1 MHAIVSRGGYG
12 ACTDQAALFLHLF
25 LLLPL
30 TVMAFNLSRTSLERI
45 QENVQQRR
53 DDALRHEVSELHPA
67 DIAEVLDRLDL
78 DEARYIY
85 DLLVPEVASDVI
97 LDLPED
103 RRDALLGMLSGKE
116 IAEEVIEQMDSDDAA
131 DVIAELSAD
140 MQQEVLANIDD
151 SELRSEITELLT
163 YDENTAG
170 GLMAKELV
178 KVNVGRSMLD
188 CVRELRK
195 HADDIEHV
203 YVINVVD
210 DHDKFVG
217 TIPLKK
223 LITTSLRT
231 PVKDVYDPDSI
242 SVKADTDKEEV
253 SRIMAKYDLPVV
265 PVVDDRGRLVGRIT
279 IDDVVDVMREEE
291 TEDVQK
297 MGGMEALEYSY
308 SNSSLWEMVKK
319 RAGWLVVLFIGEG
332 FTATAMG
339 FFENQIAKA
348 VVLALFVPL
357 IISSGGNTGSQ
368 ASSLIIRALAMGD
381 ITVNE
386 WWRIFRRE
394 LSVGL
399 MLGTMLGIIGF
410 MRVAIWSQ
418 FINVYGPHWPL
429 IGLAVGVSLVG
440 VVLWGNL
447 IGSLFPLLLK
457 RLGMDPAVSSA
468 PFVATVV
475 DVTGLVI
482 YFSIASFLLTG
493 ILL

>member
-1 MHAIVSRGGYG
+1 
-12 ACTDQAALFLHLF
+12 
-25 LLLPL
+25 
-30 TVMAFNLSRTSLERI
+30 MAFNLSQQRLERI
-45 QENVQQRR
+45 QENVAQKRN
-53 DDALRHEVSELHPA
+53 DALLHEVIELHPA

-78 DEARYIY
+78 DEASYIY
-85 DLLVPEVASDVI
+85 DLLEPELAAEV
-97 LDLPED
+97 LMELPDD
-103 RRDALLGMLSGKE
+103 RRDELLGTLSGKE
-116 IAEEVIEQMDSDDAA
+116 IAEEVIEQLDSDDAA
-131 DVIAELSAD
+131 DVIAELPEEV
-140 MQQEVLANIDD
+140 QQEVLANIDD
-151 SELRSEITELLT
+151 SALRSEIAELLT

-170 GLMAKELV
+170 AIMAKELV
-178 KVNVGRSMLD
+178 RVRATASMLD

-203 YVINVVD
+203 YMINVVD
-210 DHDKFVG
+210 DHNKFVG
-217 TIPLKK
+217 TIPMKELV
-223 LITTSLRT
+223 TRSLRT
-231 PVKDVYDPDSI
+231 PVRDVYDPDAI
-242 SVKADTDKEEV
+242 SVRADTDKEEV
-253 SRIMAKYDLPVV
+253 SRLMAKYDLPAV
-265 PVVDDRGRLVGRIT
+265 PVVDDRGRLIGRIT

-297 MGGMEALEYSY
+297 MAGMEALEYSY

-332 FTATAMG
+332 FTATAMSV
-339 FFENQIAKA
+339 FEGQIAKA

-368 ASSLIIRALAMGD
+368 ASSLIIRALAVGD

-394 LSVGL
+394 VSVGL
-399 MLGTMLGIIGF
+399 TLGSVLGIIGF
-410 MRVAIWSQ
+410 ARVALWSQ
-418 FINVYGPHWPL
+418 FVDIYGPHWPL
-429 IGLAVGVSLVG
+429 IGMAVGVSLVG

-447 IGSLFPLLLK
+447 IGSLFPLVLK

-482 YFSIASFLLTG
+482 YFTIASFILAG